1 MIEVCHKQKRQKQI
15 ALFFNKDIT
24 NVSIITDID
33 SAINGYWINYEI
45 QLTKVSIV

>member
-33 SAINGYWINYEI
+33 SAWILN
-45 QLTKVSIV
+45 